1 MSFVTELNKKYQE
14 YTNMVINGT
23 RIQVPYKDKKN
34 LPADI
39 RRVLTDTGKSGAELQ
54 QWADNHKD
62 DTGVDCSGL
71 VYYVL
76 NEASNGTVRPYFESV
91 FPNEN
96 GGHLP
101 YFWGIS
107 AASLT
112 DTKHGVQ
119 ITRAADMV
127 PGCTMCSDN
136 GRHVLV
142 ITGVSAKRIDYTHSN
157 GRKGPHAAYISIG
170 NPNADLKDS
179 AQTWHDSTYTD
190 AEAKAY

>member
-71 VYYVL
+71 VYYL
-76 NEASNGTVRPYFESV
+76 
-91 FPNEN
+91 
-96 GGHLP
+96 
-101 YFWGIS
+101 
-107 AASLT
+107 SLGLEI
-112 DTKHGVQ
+112 K
-119 ITRAADMV
+119 
-127 PGCTMCSDN
+127 
-136 GRHVLV
+136 
-142 ITGVSAKRIDYTHSN
+142 K
-157 GRKGPHAAYISIG
+157 
-170 NPNADLKDS
+170 
-179 AQTWHDSTYTD
+179 
-190 AEAKAY
+190 

>member
-1 MSFVTELNKKYQE
+1 M
-14 YTNMVINGT
+14 
-23 RIQVPYKDKKN
+23 
-34 LPADI
+34 
-39 RRVLTDTGKSGAELQ
+39 
-54 QWADNHKD
+54 
-62 DTGVDCSGL
+62 

-76 NEASNGTVRPYFESV
+76 NEASNGAVRPYFESV

-127 PGCTMCSDN
+127 PGCTMRSAN
-136 GRHVLV
+136 GGHVLV

-157 GRKGPHAAYISIG
+157 SSKGPHAAYISIG
-170 NPNADLKDS
+170 NPNVDLKDS
-179 AQTWHDSTYTD
+179 AQTWHDTEYTD
-190 AEAKAY
+190 SRAKSLYNYTVLLNCISRYSSANPLNNTNF